1 MQLNWQ
7 RLNSKDTRV
16 IHNCAND
23 LWHKVKLSGTVSA
36 CLQSDI
42 KTTYK
47 LQGMFTVLIFRVTLG
62 WTAATSCYVSQLS
75 RWNLYFDFPKQI
87 IIICMLCFLAD
98 IVIKQQ
104 WWKWLESAL
113 RWRTPIRESGDEWRE
128 PPNQHLTTSYYH
140 INTKPGTFAP
150 SLISNWSGSDP
161 MWWRRAHS
169 SQRHLGGDRW
179 AHTHPEYNYIGFH
192 IFIIIWGCGELGQID
207 QRGLAPIRP

>member
-7 RLNSKDTRV
+7 RLNSQDSRV
-16 IHNCAND
+16 MHNSAND
-23 LWHKVKLSGTVSA
+23 LWHKVKLTGTVSA

-47 LQGMFTVLIFRVTLG
+47 LEGMFTILIFRVTLG
-62 WTAATSCYVSQLS
+62 WAAATSCYVSS
-75 RWNLYFDFPKQI
+75 FPGETFISISLHRI

-104 WWKWLESAL
+104 WWPWLESAL

-150 SLISNWSGSDP
+150 SLISNWSDP
-161 MWWRRAHS
+161 MWWRRANDIS
-169 SQRHLGGDRW
+169 VAIDG
-179 AHTHPEYNYIGFH
+179 HTRTQS
-192 IFIIIWGCGELGQID
+192 IIILDSIYS
-207 QRGLAPIRP
+207 L